1 MTGLN
6 ALLQDRSLKEIEQ
19 EIKEHLKQYKRD
31 VIMPALKKVK
41 RDLQN
46 LKEEYLRKLRQTLNI
61 HSQKLR
67 QHMES
72 MKSYKK
78 QVISYLKDIM

>member
-6 ALLQDRSLKEIEQ
+6 ALLQNRSLKEIEQ
-19 EIKEHLKQYKRD
+19 EIKQQLKQYKRD
-31 VIMPALKKVK
+31 VIMPALKRVQ

-46 LKEEYLRKLRQTLNI
+46 LKEQYLRQLRQILNI

-67 QHMES
+67 QHMDS
-72 MKSYKK
+72 MKTYKNK
-78 QVISYLKDIM
+78 VISYLKDIM